1 MNFAFVSM
9 EYQEIGFPLKNEN
22 ALVILNEDNQPPHV
36 AHEGSF
42 KQLGRWFL
50 EGIGKKRREEIMN
63 SPKYQEMLSD
73 PEFKGLEFESRSL
86 AKIISGI
93 EHSNLHLEYESW
105 QQKGTIW
112 DENMEWNYT
121 ILYPFP
127 HLRTPNKN

>member
-127 HLRTPNKN
+127 HFRTPNKN